1 MHDKIPMPIYL
12 ICPTGIV
19 GGVLIAQLLFPVA
32 TEIHEKCK
40 ALLTLAVRSNMLRT
54 NNKYIARK
62 LKSLQP
68 ATANAG
74 FNGYLFLNFH
84 GQQKLG
90 FMLQLSTTRL
100 LPFCRF
106 SCAIYCYNESLK
118 NRDNLLDISSR
129 LYNIR
134 YTQCF

>member
-74 FNGYLFLNFH
+74 FNGYLFF
-84 GQQKLG
+84 KLSRSAEAR
-90 FMLQLSTTRL
+90 FYATVIDYTVTALLS
-100 LPFCRF
+100 F
-106 SCAIYCYNESLK
+106 
-118 NRDNLLDISSR
+118 
-129 LYNIR
+129 
-134 YTQCF
+134 